1 MNSLFKSANSTF
13 PRLAL
18 SVFFLTVLV
27 VGSFSCSRGA
37 SESSEERSLEREVLR
52 ERAAGLW
59 IENRRTDALEV
70 LQPLVEVKSPE
81 YIDLLNVGIL
91 KWTMM
96 TPTEGKERDQL
107 SDEAIELFKAAIQL
121 RPQEPAPYYNLG
133 VLYRRAYVL
142 EPAEVNLQKAHELA
156 PDDIQ
161 TQLHYAN
168 VLTDLDKWEEAE
180 REYRELVDVGI
191 DRGKGLFVSAY
202 YRLGQLLS
210 WQGIQDGQKMMLESE
225 AMRATGND
233 IPLDEV
239 RRVGVLGKI
248 NWPRVSGMVV
258 EVPKA
263 GFEFAAAGI
272 DLPSELA
279 GMTGL
284 AAWTIEENW
293 KRIDVAKKKDKEG
306 EDGDEEEE
314 DEENLY
320 APTQAP
326 KATVVGLP
334 DIAGWGPNGLVL
346 ALRQADGRYQTHTL
360 ITDAVRFAR
369 ALDFD
374 EDGDLD
380 ILAVTEAGI
389 RLLRT
394 EGVEGELSWEP
405 ATEFIPSLP
414 SPPTD
419 VQPVDFDHEGD
430 IDLLIVGEFGVRLW
444 RNDGFSVRQQLD
456 EEIARKKALR
466 AAEVNGDEAPEL
478 APVEKPRWTDASST
492 AQLPT
497 GKSFDWCA
505 IEDFDTDQDVDLL
518 MGGSEG
524 IYLADGL
531 RGGVFAD
538 GTSELGAAVHLLA
551 NEPLIADLNGDAWPD
566 IWIAGSDKFHLF
578 IRLPSGSYVSAAT
591 GGGQPGKVSNLKQID
606 LNLDGYLDA
615 TWTNELGGAGYALSV
630 GAGSK
635 SPASVNLQEGALA
648 SVFDDFDGDGAMD
661 AVSSYNDR
669 AELRPG
675 ANAAGL
681 NSVRLAL
688 VAEKRDN
695 RRGRGAIVELRA
707 GPIYRRIYWT
717 GEPLTLGLG
726 ENASAD
732 ILRVTWPRG
741 VEQHDFDVIEGSRWA
756 MKRVQRIEG
765 SCPFLYTWNGDTYE
779 FITDVLGITPL
790 GLPMAP
796 GMMVPPDHDEYVL
809 VRGEQMKPRIDE
821 DGKAWFDMQFT
832 EELRE
837 VTYLDRL
844 RLEVV
849 DHPEGTEIFPNERF
863 SFPPFPEAHTHVMRD
878 PLVPLKATDHR
889 GEDWTS
895 QVASIDGDYAI
906 PFEPYRGLLTGLAK
920 PHTLELSFDPE
931 QVADAELLRL
941 VCTGWFLWSD
951 ASINMAAART
961 PGVDFIPPILQVP
974 DATAEGGWRAVGPPV
989 GFPAGKRKT
998 MVLDVTDFID
1008 RDDPRIRIFGT
1019 LCLYWDAIRLATD
1032 SDDEPLVVTH
1042 VEPVSAKI
1050 WQRGFSRSSHP
1061 LPGHMLEW
1069 FDWDELDEPRWNQHP
1084 GNYTK
1089 LGEVLPLMTAIDD
1102 KYAIMGAGDALH
1114 ARFSADNLPE
1124 LKEGW
1129 RRDYL
1134 VFLDGWAK
1142 DRDPNTLEAL
1152 YVEPLPF
1159 HGMSGYPYREDE
1171 AFPDDEDHREWRREW
1186 NTRQSRRWIKELAPG
1201 RNPDVAL
1208 W

>member
-1 MNSLFKSANSTF
+1 MNSLLKSANLKSAC
-13 PRLAL
+13 PA
-18 SVFFLTVLV
+18 FFAICLTVLV
-27 VGSFSCSRGA
+27 AGSASCSCGA
-37 SESSEERSLEREVLR
+37 SEPNDERSNERVVLR
-52 ERAAGLW
+52 ERGAGLW

-70 LQPLVEVKSPE
+70 LQPLVEVNSPE

-91 KWTMM
+91 KFALI
-96 TPTEGKERDQL
+96 TPAENRDKDRL
-107 SDEAIELFKAAIQL
+107 SQEAIELFTAAIQL
-121 RPQEPAPYYNLG
+121 NPDEPEPYYNLG
-133 VLYRRAYVL
+133 VLYLREYSLELAESNLERAL
-142 EPAEVNLQKAHELA
+142 ELA

-161 TQLHYAN
+161 TRLHYAN
-168 VLTDLDKWEEAE
+168 ALTDLDKWEEAE
-180 REYRELVDVGI
+180 EQYRELVAVGI
-191 DRGKGLFVSAY
+191 DEGKGLFVSAY

-210 WQGIQDGQKMMLESE
+210 WQGIQKGQKMMLETE
-225 AMRATGND
+225 KMREGGND
-233 IPLDEV
+233 IPLDEP
-239 RRVGVLGKI
+239 RRIGVLGMI
-248 NWPRVSGMVV
+248 TWPRVSGMDVKL
-258 EVPKA
+258 PKA
-263 GFEFAAAGI
+263 GYEFAAAGI
-272 DLPSELA
+272 ELPSELA

-306 EDGDEEEE
+306 EDGEDEEE
-314 DEENLY
+314 DLY

-326 KATVVGLP
+326 KATEVGLP
-334 DIAGWGPNGLVL
+334 DIGAWGPNGLVV
-346 ALRQADGRYQTHTL
+346 ALRQADGSYKTHTL
-360 ITDAVRFAR
+360 ITDAVRYAR
-369 ALDFD
+369 AFDFD

-380 ILAVTEAGI
+380 ILAVTESGI

-394 EGVEGELSWEP
+394 DGVNSELTWVS
-405 ATEFIPSLP
+405 ATDTLPRLP

-430 IDLLIVGEFGVRLW
+430 IDLLVVGDFGARLW
-444 RNDGFSVRQQLD
+444 RNDGFSVSQQLD
-456 EEIARKKALR
+456 EEIARKKAIR
-466 AAEVNGDEAPEL
+466 AAEVNGDAAPEL
-478 APVEKPRWTDASST
+478 APIEKPRWTDST
-492 AQLPT
+492 SEAQLPRD
-497 GKSFDWCA
+497 KSFDWCA

-524 IYLADGL
+524 IYLADNL

-538 GTSELGAAVHLLA
+538 GTSELGAAAHLLA

-578 IRLPSGSYVSAAT
+578 IRLPSGTYVSAAT
-591 GGGQPGKVSNLKQID
+591 GGGQPGKVSNLKQAD
-606 LNLDGYLDA
+606 LNFDGYLDA
-615 TWTNELGGAGYALSV
+615 TWTNELGGAGFALSV

-635 SPASVNLQEGALA
+635 SPANVTVQDGALV
-648 SVFDDFDGDGAMD
+648 SLFDDFDGDGAMD
-661 AVSSYNDR
+661 VVSSYSDR

-675 ANAAGL
+675 ASAAGL

-688 VAEKRDN
+688 VAESRDN

-707 GPIYRRIYWT
+707 GPVYRRIFWT
-717 GEPLTLGLG
+717 GEPITLGLG
-726 ENASAD
+726 EETSAD

-741 VEQHDFDVIEGSRWA
+741 VEQHDFDVVEGSRWA
-756 MKRVQRIEG
+756 MKRVQRLEG
-765 SCPFLYTWNGDTYE
+765 SCPFLYTWNGEKYE
-779 FITDVLGITPL
+779 FVTDVLGITPL

-796 GMMVPPDHDEYVL
+796 GMMVQPDHDEYVL
-809 VRGEQMKPRIDE
+809 VRGEQMKPRVGE
-821 DGKAWFDMQFT
+821 DGKAYFDMQFT

-889 GEDWTS
+889 GEDWS
-895 QVASIDGDYAI
+895 KQVASIDGNYAI
-906 PFEPYRGLLTGLAK
+906 PFEAHGGLLTGLAK

-931 QVADAELLRL
+931 QLADAKLLRL

-974 DATAEGGWRAVGPPV
+974 DANAEGGWRAVGPPV

-1019 LCLYWDAIRLATD
+1019 LCIYWDAIRLATD
-1032 SDDEPLVVTH
+1032 NDDEPLVVTH
-1042 VEPVSAKI
+1042 VEPTSAKL

-1114 ARFSADNLPE
+1114 ARFPADNLPE

-1159 HGMSGYPYREDE
+1159 HGMSGYPYRADE
-1171 AFPDDEDHREWRREW
+1171 AFPDDEEHRKWRREW
-1186 NTRQSRRWIKELAPG
+1186 NTRQSKRWIKELAPG